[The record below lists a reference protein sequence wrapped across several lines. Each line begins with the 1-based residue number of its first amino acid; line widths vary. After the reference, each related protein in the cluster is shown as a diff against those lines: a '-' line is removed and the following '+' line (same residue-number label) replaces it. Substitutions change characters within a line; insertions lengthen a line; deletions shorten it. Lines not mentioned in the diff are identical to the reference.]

1 MPDWHSNEN
10 DVTIKI
16 DHEKCYGAKECVNV
30 CPAEVYELNDDGKAV
45 AENVEECIECLA
57 CDGVCPAE
65 AISHSS
71 W

>member
-1 MPDWHSNEN
+1 MPEWHSDVN

-16 DHEKCYGAKECVNV
+16 DHEKCYGAEECVNV
-30 CPAEVYELNDDGKAV
+30 CPAEVYALNDDGKAI

-57 CDGVCPAE
+57 CDGVCPVE
-65 AISHSS
+65 AILHSS